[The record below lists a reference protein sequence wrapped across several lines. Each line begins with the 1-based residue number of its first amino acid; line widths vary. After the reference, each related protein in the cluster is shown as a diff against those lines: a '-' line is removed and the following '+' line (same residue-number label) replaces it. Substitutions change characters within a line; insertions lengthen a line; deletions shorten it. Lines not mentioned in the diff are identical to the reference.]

1 MEDKNINEI
10 NMEEL
15 DQVSGGTAMFRSG
28 NLKPRIV
35 RTMTES
41 EKFDLFNSAMEL
53 RLMGYDLD
61 SAAIRLKDTCGA
73 ATDEEYRTKLNYLRD
88 IWPQVVSDVNNQRG
102 T

>member
-1 MEDKNINEI
+1 MEDKEINEI

-53 RLMGYDLD
+53 HLMGYDFD
-61 SAAIRLKDTCGA
+61 AAATNLKDTCGA
-73 ATDEEYRTKLNYLRD
+73 RTDEEYQMKLSYLRE
-88 IWPQVVSDVNNQRG
+88 IWPQAVNGANNQRG
-102 T
+102 M